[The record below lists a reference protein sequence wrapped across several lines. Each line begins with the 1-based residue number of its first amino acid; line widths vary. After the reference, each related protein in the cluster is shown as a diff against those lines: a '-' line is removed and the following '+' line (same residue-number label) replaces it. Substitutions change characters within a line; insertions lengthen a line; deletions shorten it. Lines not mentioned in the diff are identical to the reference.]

1 MGRQETCHLLHLSKA
16 KLGQWILFWHRRV
29 LQEIFHLHDD
39 ATLKNV
45 PWLAALEL
53 NTICCSP
60 LPNQTQEF
68 KYK

>member
-1 MGRQETCHLLHLSKA
+1 VDPLLA
-16 KLGQWILFWHRRV
+16 RRV
-29 LQEIFHLHDD
+29 PQEIFHLHDD